1 MSREETGSE
10 GHAMTPED
18 QEDEV
23 MISLFIT
30 GPDQGVSIW
39 GDGNQLAYAQT
50 SDPAAAIREALTKAG
65 LLELFREA
73 TR

>member
-1 MSREETGSE
+1 
-10 GHAMTPED
+10 MTPED

-23 MISLFIT
+23 QISLFIM

-39 GDGNQLAYAQT
+39 GDGNQIAYAQAL
-50 SDPAAAIREALTKAG
+50 DPAEAIRDALTKAG